1 MRSRAERGGPH
12 GPGRRVLPGFL
23 SYGALYY
30 KQYYIQAC
38 NIVNERTGDIADV
51 PNEEPVIVTVAQEKG
66 GVGKTTTA
74 KDLAAAAAHLGRR
87 VLAVDFDPQ
96 WALTRQLGVQVN
108 TEQAPF
114 STADLLA
121 GRMEAADV
129 RIAHD
134 EGFDVLPGSRDLRGI
149 ELALVGEVAR
159 ETRLGQSLADLQ
171 DDYDLIVIDTP
182 PNLGMLTVNAL
193 VPADVVVAPVAADD
207 EGAVQGLAE
216 LRATISKLAPL
227 RAGRDAPELWVIV
240 TRWDGR
246 LRMTAVVE
254 DAIAALDL
262 PISARIPARVAVKH
276 ASIFRRSIR
285 AIAPDSGPAIAYY
298 DLSQQLLAAAP
309 VR

>member
-1 MRSRAERGGPH
+1 M
-12 GPGRRVLPGFL
+12 
-23 SYGALYY
+23 
-30 KQYYIQAC
+30 
-38 NIVNERTGDIADV
+38 
-51 PNEEPVIVTVAQEKG
+51 IVTVAQEKG

-87 VLAVDFDPQ
+87 VLAVDVDPQ

-108 TEQAPF
+108 TDEAPF
-114 STADLLA
+114 STADVLA
-121 GRMEAADV
+121 GRIEAADV

-134 EGFDVLPGSRDLRGI
+134 EGFDLLPGSRDLRGI
-149 ELALVGEVAR
+149 EMALVGEVAR
-159 ETRLGQSLADLQ
+159 ETRLGQALADLQ

-216 LRATISKLAPL
+216 LRATLSKLGPL
-227 RAGRDAPELWVIV
+227 RPGRDAPELRVIV
-240 TRWDGR
+240 TRWDAR

-254 DAIAALDL
+254 DAIEALDL
-262 PISARIPARVAVKH
+262 PVYARIPSRVAVKH
-276 ASIFRRSIR
+276 ASVFRRSLR
-285 AIAPDSGPAIAYY
+285 SMAPDSGPAIAYL
-298 DLSQQLLAAAP
+298 DLAQPAHRRRA